1 MGIDDVK
8 PLCLPRSPEESPE
21 MLISQVKKLLN
32 NYGNDNLPS
41 AWGAEIDNLQRYS
54 PVSGEAYEDC
64 SCSYCADDLPRLKEL
79 SAPDLGKDLNYSG
92 KLSSHRGLS
101 RQNG

>member
-1 MGIDDVK
+1 MILNLYGCHT
-8 PLCLPRSPEESPE
+8 LLPEESPE
-21 MLISQVKKLLN
+21 RVISEVKKRLN

-41 AWGAEIDNLQRYS
+41 AYGAEIDNLKRYS

-79 SAPDLGKDLNYSG
+79 SAPDLGKDLYCSDFL
-92 KLSSHRGLS
+92 KLSNRIRNLC
-101 RQNG
+101 